1 MVIIA
6 LGFLVVGFL
15 WLRLGRGGLGGC
27 VYRKMI
33 LFFISSGVLVWAMVF
48 SLFMH
53 SPIF

>member
-1 MVIIA
+1 MVILA
-6 LGFLVVGFL
+6 LEFLVGVF
-15 WLRLGRGGLGGC
+15 WLRLGRDGLEGC

-33 LFFISSGVLVWAMVF
+33 LFFISLGVLVWAMVF